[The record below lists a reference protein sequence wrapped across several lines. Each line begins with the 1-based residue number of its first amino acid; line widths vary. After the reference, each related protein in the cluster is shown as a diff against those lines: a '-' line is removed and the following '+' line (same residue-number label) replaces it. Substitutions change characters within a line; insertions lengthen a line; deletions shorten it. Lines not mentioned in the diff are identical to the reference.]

1 MPRSVIFYRNSA
13 LGRMSPLVAA
23 AKIGNVQEVQRLV
36 RSKRMQEFFFCVLSG
51 VKRTLENRKN
61 SWKIFHLRPM
71 YPFIPV
77 PNCRENSLFIFFFL
91 TYPYDI

>member
-36 RSKRMQEFFFCVLSG
+36 SC
-51 VKRTLENRKN
+51 ENDGAL
-61 SWKIFHLRPM
+61 ID
-71 YPFIPV
+71 
-77 PNCRENSLFIFFFL
+77 L
-91 TYPYDI
+91 TEPLTWRIASQHY